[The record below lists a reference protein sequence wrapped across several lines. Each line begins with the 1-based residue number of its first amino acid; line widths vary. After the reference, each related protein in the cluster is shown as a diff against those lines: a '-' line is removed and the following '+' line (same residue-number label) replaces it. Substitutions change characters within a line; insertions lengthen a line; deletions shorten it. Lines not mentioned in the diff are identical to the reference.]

1 MTDLHWKSA
10 AKLVKGYAKKKF
22 SPVEVANACL
32 AQIARHDTQLNAMV
46 AVHAEEAM
54 AQARASEKR
63 WMKAEPQGPVDGV
76 PTLIKDLLLVREA
89 GGFVADPDGD
99 KNPMDTGNIL
109 ATNADLLPQF
119 KDALSKAR
127 ET

>member
-22 SPVEVANACL
+22 SPVEVAQACL
-32 AQIARHDTQLNAMV
+32 AQIERQEKRLNAMV
-46 AVHAEEAM
+46 AVHAEAEL
-54 AQARASEKR
+54 AQAKASEAR
-63 WMKAEPQGPVDGV
+63 WMRAEPQGPVDGV

-89 GGFVADPDGD
+89 GGFVSDPDSE
-99 KNPMDTGNIL
+99 KSPMDTGNIL

-127 ET
+127 EA